1 MAITINNITVIDD
14 SSNANLTQVSISSL
28 GYMIAGAANTTPPHA
43 GTLYGYASAGIY
55 PLRSPPPAY
64 NQTIERFPF
73 ATDTNAT
80 SIASAQ
86 LKRRRGG
93 SCSSELAGYAVSG
106 DSTTESSP
114 LPPQMGLAYYFNIE
128 KFNFATEASSAGVGN
143 LQFVRVNGGVGV
155 ASPTHGYVGGMKIY
169 NEVPVDIER
178 FSFANEAETA
188 IIGGMTYY
196 RQGPCEAASLT
207 DGYIMNG
214 TLLGAGPPAT
224 ILTNIIEK
232 YRFSSE
238 TDSALVGETTRAR
251 WLVIGASSPTHGYAM
266 GGVAN
271 TPVVRYRTIDKMSF
285 AAEGT
290 STYVGDLSSNNASAC
305 SSSSATH
312 GYMLGGA
319 TSNNPPAPVTATN
332 AIDKFPFATD
342 SNATDIGDLTE
353 PKFQSNGFIN

>member
-1 MAITINNITVIDD
+1 MAITINNVTVIDD

-55 PLRSPPPAY
+55 PSRSPPPAY

-80 SIASAQ
+80 SVASAQ
-86 LKRRRGG
+86 LKRRRGA

-128 KFNFATEASSAGVGN
+128 KFNFTTEAPSTGVGN
-143 LQFVRVNGGVGV
+143 LNFIRGNGGIGV
-155 ASPTHGYVGGMKIY
+155 ASPTHGYVAGTKIY
-169 NEVPVDIER
+169 NEVFVDIER
-178 FSFANEAETA
+178 FPFANESESA
-188 IIGGMTYY
+188 IVGGMTYY

-207 DGYIMNG
+207 DGYIING
-214 TLLGAGPPAT
+214 TFLGAGTPPT
-224 ILTNIIEK
+224 VLSNIIEK

-238 TDSALVGETTRAR
+238 TDAVVVGESTLAR
-251 WLVIGASSPTHGYAM
+251 WIGVGVSSPTHAYAV
-266 GGVAN
+266 GGVSSSP
-271 TPVVRYRTIDKMSF
+271 TVRYRTIDKMSF
-285 AAEGT
+285 ATEGAA
-290 STYVGDLSSNNASAC
+290 SYVGDLSSNNASAC

-319 TSNNPPAPVTATN
+319 TSNNPPAPVTATD